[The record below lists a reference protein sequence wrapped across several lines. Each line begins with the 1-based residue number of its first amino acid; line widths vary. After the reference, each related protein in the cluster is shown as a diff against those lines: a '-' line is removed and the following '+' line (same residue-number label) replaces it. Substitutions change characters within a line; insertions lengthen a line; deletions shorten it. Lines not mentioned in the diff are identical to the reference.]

1 MDLPDGIKVT
11 EFRFSDPDSVMVIQ
25 VPRPTNQLS
34 STYIDGIRSELN
46 KYTPPGRYVYIVGS
60 DVNFYEL
67 TGLDCTALK
76 IKGLI

>member
-1 MDLPDGIKVT
+1 MELPDGVKIT

-34 STYIDGIRSELN
+34 DIYIRGIREELD
-46 KYTPPGRYVYIVGS
+46 KYTPPGRCVYIVGS
-60 DVNFYEL
+60 DVNFFEL